1 MILAVLLK
9 KLLVLWIFFSVLQ
22 TLRIAA
28 NIGISHWNV
37 AFPAN
42 EGSLIYGYLY
52 TKANVS
58 PHQEN
63 PESGIQQ
70 IFAIIIIMYYLYS
83 AFSRMCPNALYMIS
97 LYILK
102 RKRNYK
108 TKYKRRVLNIDKNIN
123 RLKINNKLI

>member
-1 MILAVLLK
+1 M
-9 KLLVLWIFFSVLQ
+9 
-22 TLRIAA
+22 
-28 NIGISHWNV
+28 